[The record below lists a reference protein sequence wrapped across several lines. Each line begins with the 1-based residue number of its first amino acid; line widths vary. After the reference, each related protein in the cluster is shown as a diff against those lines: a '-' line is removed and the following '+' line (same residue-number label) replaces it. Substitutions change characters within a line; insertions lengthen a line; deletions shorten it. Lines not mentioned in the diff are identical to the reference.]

1 MTTNTSSRTGRREY
15 LVGTAAVGLG
25 TIAGCIG
32 GDDGENWV
40 MGTSEQGTTSF
51 SIGQALQSVLREH
64 SDRINLSAQASDG
77 QVANARELGDS
88 YDVALLSNNIH
99 YDAIEGRGPFADET
113 PDAPGYLGFSTTSSE
128 CFMVTRADSGIET
141 YDDLVGETITTFGSG
156 SALYQLT
163 ATIFEAMG
171 INEEYDYRDIPLN
184 DFASALDEG
193 RIDACGAYTTLRGTG
208 LSGGMQELESR
219 VDLQA
224 LSMTDEQQSAVEDVT
239 APKVERIAPEPFSDI
254 DEVFAWTDVANVVFA
269 EDISEDLAQHATETW
284 LDNWDDVREAYSSVL
299 DDEDDNLHSGFL
311 ADLPV
316 HPGAATVF
324 EYRGVDTADWTM
336 GSV

>member
-1 MTTNTSSRTGRREY
+1 MTTSTSSRTSRRQY

-32 GDDGENWV
+32 GGDGENWV

-51 SIGQALQSVLREH
+51 SIGQALQSVLRDH

-88 YDVALLSNNIH
+88 YDIALLSNNIH
-99 YDAIEGRGPFADET
+99 YDAIEGRGPFANET
-113 PDAPGYLGFSTTSSE
+113 PEAPGYLGFSTTSSE
-128 CFMVTRADSGIET
+128 CFMVTRPDSGIET

-171 INEEYDYRDIPLN
+171 IHDEYDYRDIPLN
-184 DFASALDEG
+184 DFGSALDEG
-193 RIDACGAYTTLRGTG
+193 RIDACGAYTTLRGTS
-208 LSGGMQELESR
+208 LSGGMQELQSR
-219 VDLQA
+219 VDLEA
-224 LSMTDEQQSAVEDVT
+224 VSMTDEQQAAVEDVT
-239 APKVERIAPEPFSDI
+239 APQVERISPEPFDSI
-254 DEVFAWTDVANVVFA
+254 DEVLAWTDVANVVFA
-269 EDISEDLAQHATETW
+269 EDVSEDLAEHATSIW
-284 LDNWDDVREAYSSVL
+284 LDHWDEVRESYSSVL
-299 DDEDDNLHSGFL
+299 ADEGDNLHSGFL

-316 HPGAATVF
+316 HPGAAAVF
-324 EYRGVDTADWTM
+324 EDRGVDTGDWNT